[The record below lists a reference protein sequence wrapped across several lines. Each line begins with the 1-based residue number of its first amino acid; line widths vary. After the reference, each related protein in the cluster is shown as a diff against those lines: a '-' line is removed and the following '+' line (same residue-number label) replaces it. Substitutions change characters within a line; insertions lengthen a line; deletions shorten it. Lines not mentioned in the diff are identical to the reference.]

1 MHVKILPNSISQP
14 QPMRLYYLIKI
25 MRCFKRTI
33 NTLKT
38 NKYVTTNGKKSWL
51 KKNQLSDMIGEMQLH
66 IAELEN
72 KFKTSEVMGN
82 ANTSS
87 NQEVTTVDYF
97 TDEEELAEETE
108 WIGVKNKSKKWK
120 MNTSPIPLQQQL
132 RASEP
137 SQQKDTS
144 PSTDNSGWYK
154 SI

>member
-1 MHVKILPNSISQP
+1 
-14 QPMRLYYLIKI
+14 
-25 MRCFKRTI
+25 
-33 NTLKT
+33 
-38 NKYVTTNGKKSWL
+38 
-51 KKNQLSDMIGEMQLH
+51 MIGEMQLQ
-66 IAELEN
+66 IAELES
-72 KFKTSEVMGN
+72 KFKTSQVMEN

-87 NQEVTTVDYF
+87 NQEATRVEYF

>member
-1 MHVKILPNSISQP
+1 
-14 QPMRLYYLIKI
+14 
-25 MRCFKRTI
+25 
-33 NTLKT
+33 
-38 NKYVTTNGKKSWL
+38 
-51 KKNQLSDMIGEMQLH
+51 MIGEMQLH